1 MQVSGQPYMTQQRA
15 SALIGWS
22 QQQAAPS
29 QRLGGLE
36 PLTQPLPDDTFLKRT
51 FGAALLGAKEIV
63 GLERYEEC
71 LRRLKRSDE
80 LVVAS
85 CLEAAEALAA
95 LGMRIKDVREKEKK
109 EALKLGKKVVR
120 DILLWRCTGKVW
132 ACTLA
137 KL

>member
-1 MQVSGQPYMTQQRA
+1 MQN
-15 SALIGWS
+15 
-22 QQQAAPS
+22 
-29 QRLGGLE
+29 
-36 PLTQPLPDDTFLKRT
+36 F
-51 FGAALLGAKEIV
+51 
-63 GLERYEEC
+63 